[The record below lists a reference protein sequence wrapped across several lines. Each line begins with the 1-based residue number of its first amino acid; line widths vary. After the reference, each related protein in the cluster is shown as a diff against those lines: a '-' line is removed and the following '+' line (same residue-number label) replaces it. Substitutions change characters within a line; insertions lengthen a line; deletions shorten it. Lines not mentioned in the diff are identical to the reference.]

1 MTKVNFCYQVKTKK
15 NDPYHTRQTH
25 ILWIKRIFDLILH
38 PDPER
43 GRYLTSIP
51 YLNLSFIKID
61 ILVIQSV
68 IINNPFTLAQ
78 YIFELI

>member
-1 MTKVNFCYQVKTKK
+1 MRKVNCCYQVKSKN

-38 PDPER
+38 TDPET
-43 GRYLTSIP
+43 GRHLTSIP
-51 YLNLSFIKID
+51 YIHLSFIKIV
-61 ILVIQSV
+61 ILVMQSV

-78 YIFELI
+78 YICELI